1 MFESI
6 DHRQPGVVAMFF
18 LILFELFALVAF
30 LAAGNLPFE
39 AQVLCYVFI
48 AVLTS
53 PVWGGALLLLGLE
66 LSDRNRQ
73 RARAKRRLAKQI
85 EREKLAKL
93 LNAG

>member
-18 LILFELFALVAF
+18 LVLFELLALVAF

-39 AQVLCYVFI
+39 AQVLCYVLI
-48 AVLTS
+48 ALLTS
-53 PVWGGALLLLGLE
+53 PVWGGALLLLGLRI
-66 LSDRNRQ
+66 SDRSRQ
-73 RARAKRRLAKQI
+73 RARVKRRLAKQV
-85 EREKLAKL
+85 EREKL